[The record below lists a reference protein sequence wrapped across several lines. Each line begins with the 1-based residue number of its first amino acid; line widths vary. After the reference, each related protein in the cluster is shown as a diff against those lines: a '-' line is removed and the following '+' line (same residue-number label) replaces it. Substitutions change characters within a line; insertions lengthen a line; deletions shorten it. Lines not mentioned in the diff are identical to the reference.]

1 LLLIYI
7 PNQACL
13 EHVREI
19 SYSFQI
25 DISNGVWHA
34 PMRAYL
40 ALALK
45 GFVVGNEI
53 FNLTLDPS
61 FDYNSCISS
70 NYILKHFQWYFGAKI
85 GVCLP
90 FQLRL

>member
-1 LLLIYI
+1 
-7 PNQACL
+7 L

-19 SYSFQI
+19 SYSSQI

-40 ALALK
+40 ALTLK
-45 GFVVGNEI
+45 GFVVGNEN
-53 FNLTLDPS
+53 FNLALDPS

-70 NYILKHFQWYFGAKI
+70 NYI
-85 GVCLP
+85 
-90 FQLRL
+90 